1 MDYNDER
8 FCRNC
13 AYCVW
18 DDYGEGLTYGCEL
31 EKKEFDYDDGYCE
44 EYCRADQVREKYTRF
59 NEKQIHFLKGGT
71 YHDN

>member
-8 FCRNC
+8 FCHNC

-18 DDYGEGLTYGCEL
+18 DDYGEGLCYGCEL

-44 EYCRADQVREKYTRF
+44 EYCQAD
-59 NEKQIHFLKGGT
+59 
-71 YHDN
+71 